1 MKLNKLPILF
11 GSLCLALAIAGC
23 SKSDTSSE
31 AGNSGSSGA
40 TGGKKLKLG
49 SL

>member
-31 AGNSGSSGA
+31 AVAAPPAAKSSNWR
-40 TGGKKLKLG
+40 